1 MEAEISQRIDEHK
14 RRVDALLDAPS
25 IPTFETY
32 APQWRA
38 RVKREIEP
46 ATWKLYK
53 QYLDLYVIPV
63 FGSVRLDEIKP
74 KMIRDFLREKAQTVI
89 VKRSGETTYSPDTI
103 RLMKASFSVVMSGAV
118 EDEHIDR
125 NPVLGVRLPG
135 SRRKQPGFVSADEQA
150 ARIKPMDANQRAR
163 FIEACKDSRLGVLFT
178 LRIMTGLRPSEPYA
192 IHLDSIDW
200 HKQQI
205 AIEESIELHSLRR
218 KATKTRKIRVVDV
231 PTPLLHV
238 LREHVAKL
246 RKRAMKH
253 GWGEPELLF
262 PSGANTPLD
271 HSNVVKEFKKVLKN
285 AALPHFTPYDL
296 RHTYAQLCR

>member
-1 MEAEISQRIDEHK
+1 
-14 RRVDALLDAPS
+14 
-25 IPTFETY
+25 
-32 APQWRA
+32 
-38 RVKREIEP
+38 
-46 ATWKLYK
+46 
-53 QYLDLYVIPV
+53 
-63 FGSVRLDEIKP
+63 
-74 KMIRDFLREKAQTVI
+74 
-89 VKRSGETTYSPDTI
+89 
-103 RLMKASFSVVMSGAV
+103 MKASFSVVMSGAV

-296 RHTYAQLCR
+296 RHTYASFAVARVPLTYVAAQMGDSPETVLRYYARWMPSDGSDLADRANGFDVSDSGSEATQTAHLHPPRKS